1 MYSELQA
8 KPLIKPDMNRPFRG
22 LGYVDSHQDI
32 LSISIELEGGQVP
45 NTESGLQSQ
54 KKNVKRR
61 ARTRQIADKTIEI
74 EIAQDTTALRSRKG
88 DTGSVIWYA
97 RCVSL

>member
-1 MYSELQA
+1 
-8 KPLIKPDMNRPFRG
+8 MNRPFRG